1 MTRLHPFWARVLVAT
16 FLVTLVVPGVGM
28 VAGWGLRDGR
38 EEKRALTPAPSFGP
52 GWEAMRAW
60 PDAASRYFED
70 HFAFRSVLVA
80 WQAALR
86 FRWLHVSPSSDVVV
100 GRDGWLFYTG
110 DGGKEDYASA
120 VPFTAADLEQWRRT
134 LQHTYDWLKAR
145 GIPYVFVIAPDKY
158 AIYPEYLPASM
169 HRVRPQS
176 RTDQLVCH
184 LARTTDVPVLD
195 LRPSL
200 LAAKPVERLYH
211 LTDTH
216 WNERGAYVA
225 YAAILGALHQQSLA
239 PLPRT
244 AFVARAAHTPGMD
257 LSAMMGL
264 TSVMSEDDLQLR
276 REGSRPWRVLEPVPY
291 DPLYMDWR
299 VVTVHED
306 ARRPRAVIFRDSFG
320 SALVPL
326 LAEHFSRALH
336 LWQYNF
342 DPSVVTQERPG
353 VVIQEWVGRRLAT
366 MLPYDAVGGDG
377 SWDRQQPP
385 PPSNHLLRT
394 TTDSTNSR
402 VTFRP
407 PVSSCK

>member
-1 MTRLHPFWARVLVAT
+1 MRLHWFWARVLVAT
-16 FLVTLVVPGVGM
+16 FLLALIVPGVGM
-28 VAGWGLRDGR
+28 VAGWGLQDGR
-38 EEKRALTPAPSFGP
+38 EEKRTLTPPPSFGP
-52 GWEAMRAW
+52 GWAAKRAW
-60 PDAASRYFED
+60 PDAASHYFED
-70 HFAFRSVLVA
+70 HFAFRSALVS

-100 GRDGWLFYTG
+100 GQDGWLFYAG
-110 DGGKEDYASA
+110 DGGDEDYASA
-120 VPFTAADLEQWRRT
+120 VPFTDADLEQWRRT

-169 HRVRPQS
+169 HRVGRES
-176 RTDQLVCH
+176 RTDQLVRH
-184 LARTTDVPVLD
+184 LARTTNVPVLD

-200 LAAKPVERLYH
+200 LAAKPAERLYH

-225 YAAILGALHQQSLA
+225 YAAVLRALHQQGLA

-244 AFVARAAHTPGMD
+244 AFVARAAHTTGMD

-264 TSVMSEDDLQLR
+264 TAAMSEDDLQLR
-276 REGSRPWRVLEPVPY
+276 REGRRPWRVLEPDPC
-291 DPLYMDWR
+291 DPLYMEGR
-299 VVTVHED
+299 IVTVHED
-306 ARRPRAVIFRDSFG
+306 ANRPHAVIFRDSFG

-326 LAEHFSRALH
+326 LAEHFGRALY

-342 DPSVVTQERPG
+342 DPAVVTQERPA

-366 MLPYDAVGGDG
+366 LLPYDAVGGDG
-377 SWDRQQPP
+377 S
-385 PPSNHLLRT
+385 SEGT
-394 TTDSTNSR
+394 VVGSR
-402 VTFRP
+402 N
-407 PVSSCK
+407 

>member
-1 MTRLHPFWARVLVAT
+1 
-16 FLVTLVVPGVGM
+16 M
-28 VAGWGLRDGR
+28 VAGLGLQDGR
-38 EEKRALTPAPSFGP
+38 EEKRTLRPPPSFGP
-52 GWEAMRAW
+52 GWTAMRAW
-60 PDAASRYFED
+60 PDAASHYFED

-80 WQAALR
+80 WQAVLR
-86 FRWLHVSPSSDVVV
+86 FQWLHVSPSSDVVV
-100 GRDGWLFYTG
+100 GRDGWLFYAG
-110 DGGKEDYASA
+110 DGGEEDYASA
-120 VPFTAADLEQWRRT
+120 VPFTKADLEQWRRT

-158 AIYPEYLPASM
+158 VIYPEYLPSSM
-169 HRVRPQS
+169 HRVGPES
-176 RTDQLVCH
+176 RTDQLVRY

-216 WNERGAYVA
+216 WNGRGAYVA
-225 YAAILGALHQQSLA
+225 YAAILRALHQQSLA

-264 TSVMSEDDLQLR
+264 TATMSENDLQLR
-276 REGSRPWRVLEPVPY
+276 REGPRPWRVLEPVPH
-291 DPLYMDWR
+291 DALYMDGR
-299 VVTVHED
+299 LVTVHD
-306 ARRPRAVIFRDSFG
+306 NASLPRAVIFRDSFG

-342 DPSVVTQERPG
+342 DPAIVTGERPA

-366 MLPYDAVGGDG
+366 LLPYDAVEATSQAERQRASTIAVSAEGG
-377 SWDRQQPP
+377 
-385 PPSNHLLRT
+385 LLE
-394 TTDSTNSR
+394 
-402 VTFRP
+402 P
-407 PVSSCK
+407 

>member
-16 FLVTLVVPGVGM
+16 FLLALVVPGTGM

-38 EEKRALTPAPSFGP
+38 EEKRALTPPPRFGP
-52 GWEAMRAW
+52 DWAAMRAW

-70 HFAFRSVLVA
+70 HFAFRSALVA

-86 FRWLHVSPSSDVVV
+86 FQWLHVSPSTDVVV
-100 GRDGWLFYTG
+100 GRDGWLFYAG
-110 DGGKEDYASA
+110 DGGEEDYVSA
-120 VPFTAADLEQWRRT
+120 VPLTAAELEQWRLT

-158 AIYPEYLPASM
+158 AIYPEYLPTSM
-169 HRVRPQS
+169 RRVGLES
-176 RTDQLVCH
+176 RTDQLVRY

-200 LAAKPVERLYH
+200 LAAKTVERLYH

-216 WNERGAYVA
+216 WNDRGAYVA
-225 YAAILGALHQQSLA
+225 YNAILTALHQQSLA

-244 AFVARAAHTPGMD
+244 TFVARAARTPGMD
-257 LSAMMGL
+257 LSAIMGL
-264 TSVMSEDDLQLR
+264 TTAMSEDDLQLR
-276 REGSRPWRVLEPVPY
+276 REGPSPWRVLEPMPH
-291 DPLYMDWR
+291 DALYMDGR
-299 VVTVHED
+299 LVTVNEN
-306 ARRPRAVIFRDSFG
+306 ASLPRAVVFRDSFG

-342 DPSVVTQERPG
+342 DPAIVAEERPAI
-353 VVIQEWVGRRLAT
+353 VIQEWVGRRLAT
-366 MLPYDAVGGDG
+366 LLPYDAVGAGDG
-377 SWDRQQPP
+377 RSELAVVR
-385 PPSNHLLRT
+385 R
-394 TTDSTNSR
+394 
-402 VTFRP
+402 
-407 PVSSCK
+407 